1 MTAIAL
7 KKPERPIS
15 EPVGRRILSV
25 DQLDDLGEA
34 IIALT
39 REVYVLTD
47 RLVVLE
53 AVLEKNGIAASAEID
68 RFVVSPELQAKLNI
82 QRDKII
88 GAVLGALRSDPAQP
102 QP

>member
-1 MTAIAL
+1 MSVVETM
-7 KKPERPIS
+7 KPQRPIS

-47 RLVVLE
+47 RLTVLE
-53 AVLEKNGIAASAEID
+53 AVLETHKIPVVEAIE
-68 RFVVSPELQAKLNI
+68 RFEMTPDLQAKLNTK
-82 QRDKII
+82 RDAII
-88 GAVLGALRSDPAQP
+88 HAVLRAMRSEPGNIG
-102 QP
+102 

>member
-1 MTAIAL
+1 MSIVETM
-7 KKPERPIS
+7 KPQRPIS

-47 RLVVLE
+47 RLTVLE
-53 AVLEKNGIAASAEID
+53 AVLEKQNIPVTDAIE
-68 RFVVSPELQAKLNI
+68 RFEMTPELQAKLNSK
-82 QRDKII
+82 RDSII
-88 GAVLGALRSDPAQP
+88 HAVLRALRSEPGNIG
-102 QP
+102 